1 VTPGEGRHA
10 GGDLLAAPIGQLAAA
25 VRTVVE
31 VEGPIHEAE
40 LAARVAGFWGTRVGV
55 RIQARIAEACQAA
68 VRDGAVVRR
77 GSFLWS
83 PGAVV
88 RPRSRSTVRM
98 AADRI
103 AAEEYAATVRVV
115 LATGHGFSRSHLT
128 TEVRAVLGFSRTGAL
143 LDEAI
148 GGAVDALIAN
158 GEVGESSVGLRLRT
172 GAASALGSDRPPTA
186 YPAPPGDR
194 HVPGARAHNPSGRGW
209 AYQEGYQ

>member
-1 VTPGEGRHA
+1 VTPGEGRYA

-40 LAARVAGFWGTRVGV
+40 LAARVAGFWGTRVGA

-77 GSFLWS
+77 ASFLWS
-83 PGAVV
+83 PGAVA

-103 AAEEYAATVRVV
+103 AAEEYAATVRAV
-115 LATGHGFSRSHLT
+115 LATGHGFSRPHLT

-172 GAASALGSDRPPTA
+172 GAASAPGSGPPA
-186 YPAPPGDR
+186 DG
-194 HVPGARAHNPSGRGW
+194 VPRATG
-209 AYQEGYQ
+209 